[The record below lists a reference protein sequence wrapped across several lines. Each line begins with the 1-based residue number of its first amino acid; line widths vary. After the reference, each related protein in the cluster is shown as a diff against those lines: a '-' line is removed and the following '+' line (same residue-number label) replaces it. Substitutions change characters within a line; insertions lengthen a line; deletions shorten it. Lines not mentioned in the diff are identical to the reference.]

1 MIYAAFFVQ
10 ARHADLRRGA
20 DEAGL
25 ARIARKATRPRPI
38 RVIGAALWLIRALNR
53 QKGLVS
59 RMDSFHTMTVIG
71 GRAESKRT
79 TTSAGVGRGHAG
91 THEPHHTLRPAL
103 HAIDHAPPPTLARG
117 APSNPCCAG
126 SPTS

>member
-53 QKGLVS
+53 REGFGFADGFLPYHDGDRWPSGVQEDDDIRWRWTGA
-59 RMDSFHTMTVIG
+59 RWHT
-71 GRAESKRT
+71 
-79 TTSAGVGRGHAG
+79 
-91 THEPHHTLRPAL
+91 
-103 HAIDHAPPPTLARG
+103 
-117 APSNPCCAG
+117 
-126 SPTS
+126 